1 MSPFY
6 ISQGALALTNI
17 TDAISTQ
24 ATYDDISMR
33 YDYGYTQTFSTG
45 SNNYDYRINIKEET
59 VKERHIR
66 EGSAFK
72 CFYGKG
78 NYTPINK
85 NRISKAER
93 KEKVERV
100 NKFKGLNENLIIK

>member
-6 ISQGALALTNI
+6 ITQGDLALTD
-17 TDAISTQ
+17 TSISTR
-24 ATYDDISMR
+24 ATYDDTSMR

-45 SNNYDYRINIKEET
+45 NYNYQPNKKEET

-66 EGSAFK
+66 EGGAFK

-85 NRISKAER
+85 NRISRAER
-93 KEKVERV
+93 KEKAERV

>member
-6 ISQGALALTNI
+6 ITQGDLALTNTSI
-17 TDAISTQ
+17 NTQ
-24 ATYDDISMR
+24 PLYNNTTMQ

-45 SNNYDYRINIKEET
+45 SNNYDYPTRKKQET

-78 NYTPINK
+78 SYTPINK

-93 KEKVERV
+93 KEKSERI